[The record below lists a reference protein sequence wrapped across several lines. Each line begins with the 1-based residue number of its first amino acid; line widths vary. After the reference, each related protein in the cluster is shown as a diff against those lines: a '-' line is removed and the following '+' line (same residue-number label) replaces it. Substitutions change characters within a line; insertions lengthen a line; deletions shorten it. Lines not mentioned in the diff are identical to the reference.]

1 MTTEEKPE
9 KLRKPG
15 WENYQRFGWLLRAV
29 RQKTSEKT
37 HRSVKNHWT
46 QKTTG
51 YDQKHAK
58 RTGSNRIFYY
68 VNH

>member
-15 WENYQRFGWLLRAV
+15 WENYQRFGRKGWLLKKPA
-29 RQKTSEKT
+29 RQKTREKT

-46 QKTTG
+46 QK
-51 YDQKHAK
+51 
-58 RTGSNRIFYY
+58 
-68 VNH
+68 NHWV